1 MSRSSSVIGPSGST
15 GPMGIRCRARSDPVG
30 RRLLAG
36 AGDRVHYAVGA
47 GQPVLVVVRRLQR
60 HDDAYRDVPRR
71 LHRQPEQA
79 APKDDVIKPLIE
91 PPSRG
96 PPPARLEG
104 DVLASGAHT
113 IQEHAPDAR
122 LPAPGLCSMAGL
134 VLHCPASVCDSRVA
148 SGATA
153 GVSDR
158 RSAAAYSASLMPNL
172 PS

>member
-1 MSRSSSVIGPSGST
+1 MGTRSRS
-15 GPMGIRCRARSDPVG
+15 RSDPAG

-47 GQPVLVVVRRLQR
+47 GPPVLVVVRRLQR
-60 HDDAYRDVPRR
+60 HDDAHRDVPHR
-71 LHRQPEQA
+71 LYRQPEQA
-79 APKDDVIKPLIE
+79 APEDDVIKPLIE

-104 DVLASGAHT
+104 DVLVPAAHI

-122 LPAPGLCSMAGL
+122 LPAPGLCSLAGL
-134 VLHCPASVCDSRVA
+134 VLHCPASTCDSRVA
-148 SGATA
+148 PGATA

-158 RSAAAYSASLMPNL
+158 RSAAAYSTSLMPNL